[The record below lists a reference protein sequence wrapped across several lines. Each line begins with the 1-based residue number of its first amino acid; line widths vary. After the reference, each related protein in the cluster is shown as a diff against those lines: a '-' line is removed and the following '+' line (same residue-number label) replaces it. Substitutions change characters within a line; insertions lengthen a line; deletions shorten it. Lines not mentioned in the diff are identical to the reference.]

1 MVFKLADNRN
11 RASLASRF
19 RRERVRRFARLL
31 DGITNGVRI
40 LDVGGTLHFW
50 LRHREELPAHV
61 SVTVLNLDSS
71 EHPEH
76 PWLRCVAGDARR
88 MDMFAANEFDF
99 CFSNSVIEHLGTFA
113 DQSLAANEIRRV
125 ARGYFVQTPNIW
137 FPIEPHFLVPGWQF
151 APLAVRSYLLQR
163 RDLGWMPRQEDPAL
177 ARAQVESIRLLSE
190 REIRSLFPDGRIHR
204 EKVGLLTKS
213 ITAWRAIE

>member
-11 RASLASRF
+11 GASLASRF

-31 DGITNGVRI
+31 DGIMNEVRI

-76 PWLRCVAGDARR
+76 PWLR
-88 MDMFAANEFDF
+88 
-99 CFSNSVIEHLGTFA
+99 
-113 DQSLAANEIRRV
+113 
-125 ARGYFVQTPNIW
+125 W
-137 FPIEPHFLVPGWQF
+137 
-151 APLAVRSYLLQR
+151 
-163 RDLGWMPRQEDPAL
+163 
-177 ARAQVESIRLLSE
+177 
-190 REIRSLFPDGRIHR
+190 IHR
-204 EKVGLLTKS
+204 RLRYWLG
-213 ITAWRAIE
+213 RCFAIAPKPGCAACST